1 MDTKEIQQMFSEM
14 GLGSFEQRD
23 KLVKDLSIN
32 LDESNNESTFE
43 IKTCTNT
50 LKSEHYA

>member
-1 MDTKEIQQMFSEM
+1 MFSEM

-43 IKTCTNT
+43 IKICTNT

>member
-1 MDTKEIQQMFSEM
+1 METKEIQQMFSEM

-43 IKTCTNT
+43 IKICTNT

>member
-43 IKTCTNT
+43 IKICTNT
-50 LKSEHYA
+50 LKTEHYA

>member
-1 MDTKEIQQMFSEM
+1 MFSEM
-14 GLGSFEQRD
+14 GLGSFEQRE

-32 LDESNNESTFE
+32 LDDSNNESAFE

-50 LKSEHYA
+50 LKSEHNA

>member
-1 MDTKEIQQMFSEM
+1 METKEILQMFSEM
-14 GLGSFEQRD
+14 GLGSVEQRD

-43 IKTCTNT
+43 IKICTNT